1 MAIRYEVQQ
10 RKNPK
15 DPAANSKY
23 YLINKTFAAVDRN
36 FLIQDMV
43 KNTSLTAN
51 EAATGI
57 DYLFDSIPKYISLG
71 FTVKLGNLGYFT
83 VGIKS
88 EGSDTEEE
96 ATVDKIKWKR
106 LVFIAGKEIRKQVN
120 EFPAEKRDYKDQ
132 INK

>member
-1 MAIRYEVQQ
+1 MSIRYVVKQ

-15 DPAANSKY
+15 DPAASPKY
-23 YLINKTFAAVDRN
+23 YLINKTFAPIDRN
-36 FLIQDMV
+36 FLIRDMV

-96 ATVDKIKWKR
+96 ATPDKIKWKR
-106 LVFIAGKEIRKQVN
+106 LVFVAGKEIRKQIN
-120 EFPAEKRDYKDQ
+120 EFPAERHDYKD
-132 INK
+132 K